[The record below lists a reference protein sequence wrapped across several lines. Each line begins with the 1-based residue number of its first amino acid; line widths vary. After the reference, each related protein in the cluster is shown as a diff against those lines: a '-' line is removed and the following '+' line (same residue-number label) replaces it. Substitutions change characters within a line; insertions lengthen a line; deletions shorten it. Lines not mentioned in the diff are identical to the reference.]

1 MMDSPFRTEWSVL
14 CYTFKMEKLRNKI
27 GAKRQREREREKP
40 YWGSVWA
47 VNATDGFSL
56 EENSSLD
63 RSCPEWKGRPPLKE
77 TQKKNSIIKKERDGN
92 DLSSSHFK

>member
-77 TQKKNSIIKKERDGN
+77 THKKKQHHKER
-92 DLSSSHFK
+92 KRRK